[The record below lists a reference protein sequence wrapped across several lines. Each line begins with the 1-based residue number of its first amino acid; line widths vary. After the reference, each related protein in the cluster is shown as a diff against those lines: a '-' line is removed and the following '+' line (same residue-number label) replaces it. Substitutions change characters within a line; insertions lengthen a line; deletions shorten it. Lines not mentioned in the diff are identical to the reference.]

1 VTFNVYC
8 GTGASTCA
16 TSALS
21 TAQSTVLGTCYRSSS
36 SATERYTSRSVLP
49 ACKQARKPR
58 RSYYRM

>member
-8 GTGASTCA
+8 GAGASTCA

-36 SATERYTSRSVLP
+36 SATERYTSRYRP
-49 ACKQARKPR
+49 ACLQA
-58 RSYYRM
+58 S